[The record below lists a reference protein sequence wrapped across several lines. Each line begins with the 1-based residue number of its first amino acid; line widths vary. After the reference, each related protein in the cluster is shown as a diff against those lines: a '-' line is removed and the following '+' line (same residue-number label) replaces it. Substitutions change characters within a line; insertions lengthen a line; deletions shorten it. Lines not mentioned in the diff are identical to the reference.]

1 MGSLF
6 IEVDGTWR
14 LIAPTETG
22 PQPYNP
28 GGEIAMWKSKDQG
41 QSWSKVKQL
50 TQNSEFNHTYV
61 RRPVNAHTDFY
72 AFWADGHGRQP
83 SESSLYFCD
92 QSGKVFKLPKKV
104 PEAMGAPLKITLS
117 GN

>member
-28 GGEIAMWKSKDQG
+28 GGEIAMWESKDQG
-41 QSWSKVKQL
+41 HSWSKIKQL
-50 TQNSEFNHTYV
+50 TQNSEFNHTYA
-61 RRPVNAHTDFY
+61 RRPVNAHPDFY
-72 AFWADGHGRQP
+72 AFWADGHGRKS
-83 SESSLYFCD
+83 SESRLYI
-92 QSGKVFKLPKKV
+92 SSREGNVFRFPQLMSKEMQKLHKMP
-104 PEAMGAPLKITLS
+104 
-117 GN
+117 